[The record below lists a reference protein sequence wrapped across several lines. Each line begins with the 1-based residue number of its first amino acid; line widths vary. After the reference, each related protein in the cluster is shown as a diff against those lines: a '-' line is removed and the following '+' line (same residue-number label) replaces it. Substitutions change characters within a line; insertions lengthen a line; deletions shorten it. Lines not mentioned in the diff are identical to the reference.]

1 MRVCNDRR
9 VRACFHIF
17 NDETDADRAAAAV
30 DQIATRGV
38 PAGTLSEAEYKRLLA
53 ESYD

>member
-1 MRVCNDRR
+1 

-30 DQIATRGV
+30 EQVAARGL
-38 PAGTLSEAEYKRLLA
+38 PSGTLTEAEYKRLLA
-53 ESYD
+53 EAYD